1 MKAGKLDNVS
11 PGEPA
16 ISEADLASFL
26 AASTAH

>member
-1 MKAGKLDNVS
+1 VKAGKLDNVS

-26 AASTAH
+26 GAAT